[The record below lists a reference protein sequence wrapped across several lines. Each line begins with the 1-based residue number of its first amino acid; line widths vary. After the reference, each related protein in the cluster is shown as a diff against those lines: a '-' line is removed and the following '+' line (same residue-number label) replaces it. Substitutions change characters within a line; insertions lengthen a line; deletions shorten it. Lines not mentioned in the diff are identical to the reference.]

1 MNNFGIYKLFSQLTA
16 KNESKNAE
24 NSTMKNADLLSSLLK
39 NVDLNTLKNLLF
51 TSAMP
56 KTSGENEKIP
66 PQKRSCDGINSF
78 IKNHDDFVKNVM
90 KNCGKSNVD
99 F

>member
-1 MNNFGIYKLFSQLTA
+1 MNNFGIYKLFSHLIA

-24 NSTMKNADLLSSLLK
+24 NFNEKNADLLSSLLK
-39 NVDLNTLKNLLF
+39 NVDLNALKSLLF
-51 TSAMP
+51 STASP
-56 KTSGENEKIP
+56 ITNDEKEKSP
-66 PQKRSCDGINSF
+66 PQKKSCNGINSF

-90 KNCGKSNVD
+90 KNCGKTTND